1 MVYNKLIETKAAFIE
16 KLTHNSY
23 VIQTKK
29 ITDERYSTKLDKLL
43 SVFEQKNFAY
53 ANSEIGKFY
62 SYPSEEEEELKEE
75 RKAREEKEKEL
86 EELKRSFYCL
96 FFYP

>member
-1 MVYNKLIETKAAFIE
+1 MVYNEPITTKADFIE
-16 KLTHNSY
+16 KHTHNSY

-53 ANSEIGKFY
+53 ENSEIGKFY
-62 SYPSEEEEELKEE
+62 SHPSEEEDIQAITSLLNKMIVDPKERAE
-75 RKAREEKEKEL
+75 IEK
-86 EELKRSFYCL
+86 
-96 FFYP
+96 